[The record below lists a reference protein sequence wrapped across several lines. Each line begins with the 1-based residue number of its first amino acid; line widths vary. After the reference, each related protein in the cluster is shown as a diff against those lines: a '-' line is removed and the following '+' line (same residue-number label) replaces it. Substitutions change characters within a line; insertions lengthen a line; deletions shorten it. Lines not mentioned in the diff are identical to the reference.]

1 MKMYN
6 IEYEDGNFE
15 IILAEN
21 DRKAFEEAKKEEV
34 EHGLIF
40 NIYEVDENY
49 EEVRLVF

>member
-1 MKMYN
+1 MKTYSA
-6 IEYEDGNFE
+6 EYEDGEFE

-21 DRKAFEEAKKEEV
+21 DRKAFEEAEKEEV

-40 NIYEVDENY
+40 NIHEVDENY